1 MKQGVITILAAGAF
15 NPNEKVVVDGE
26 TISLAQYAS
35 RMNVQLLKPSDLNK
49 RLQEHGVDYKITVQ
63 RICRIFR
70 NEKQV
75 RDVLD
80 QIWKE
85 PEKAST
91 VSEEIMRS
99 NKDVYEF
106 EKQLQG

>member
-49 RLQEHGVDYKITVQ
+49 RLQEHGVELKVTVQ
-63 RICRIFR
+63 KICRICR
-70 NEKQV
+70 NENQV
-75 RDVLD
+75 RYVLD

-85 PEKAST
+85 SENAST
-91 VSEEIMRS
+91 IS
-99 NKDVYEF
+99 
-106 EKQLQG
+106 